1 MLCTGPGRAL
11 EEERVGCAG
20 GLSCRLGYTQA
31 AHYVH
36 CSRAQRWQ
44 GGAAGPQAWVGGSSL
59 TPATHTGSVATSVS
73 GKQLPRE
80 EGQTLGCH
88 TLHSQTCHFR
98 RLQTRFVRAMWLR
111 PHGGTGREGCMGNRA
126 ARRKEWRCADGTE
139 MLFTDN
145 CLCKQFDYQS

>member
-1 MLCTGPGRAL
+1 MKLAVTPQPRRS
-11 EEERVGCAG
+11 EELWRVGCCHRNHTGG
-20 GLSCRLGYTQA
+20 GL
-31 AHYVH
+31 
-36 CSRAQRWQ
+36 
-44 GGAAGPQAWVGGSSL
+44 PQAWVGGSSL

-73 GKQLPRE
+73 GKQLLRE